1 MAYLLKMATVMGP
14 ALWINE
20 ETGFSMA
27 LVWVF
32 ACWMVLLSTSQRV
45 GVRR

>member
-1 MAYLLKMATVMGP
+1 MAYLLKMTAVMGP

-20 ETGFSMA
+20 ETGFFMA

-32 ACWMVLLSTSQRV
+32 ACWMVLLSASQRAW
-45 GVRR
+45 VRR